1 MAFVVSAVVA
11 AFAEGATLA
20 IIATAVSEVG
30 IALSVVGAVT
40 GSKEL
45 MKIGGVLG
53 IAGGL
58 GSLASLGA
66 DALTG
71 AATGTLANE
80 SAAET
85 ARLAAGEATAASAVG
100 DAPGILGSAMTS
112 AVDVPKNIDFSSISA
127 PDAGAM
133 PSASAAAPQDFSGL
147 PSSATPAVTTGAPAV
162 QPVAPAPVADATTVA
177 TPADPSTVS
186 APSDAY
192 PETAATHSTGN
203 DFYGTPQATPNGSSF
218 DAIKQWFSSLKP
230 ETQASVLK
238 GGASAVGGLFQGW
251 TEEQKL
257 ALEKNKF
264 SLSQQQYNTQV
275 TNANSVPKLNFA
287 SPTPQPNGIINSAR
301 GI

>member
-30 IALSVVGAVT
+30 VALSVVGAVT

-53 IAGGL
+53 IAGGI
-58 GSLASLGA
+58 GSLAALGSE
-66 DALTG
+66 ALTG
-71 AATGTLANE
+71 AAVGTAANE

-147 PSSATPAVTTGAPAV
+147 PSSATSPITTGAPAV
-162 QPVAPAPVADATTVA
+162 QPVAPAPAADATTVA
-177 TPADPSTVS
+177 TPADTT
-186 APSDAY
+186 Y
-192 PETAATHSTGN
+192 TGN
-203 DFYGTPQATPNGSSF
+203 GSVGTQGTDGATMHSDLGYGSTTLPNGSSQS
-218 DAIKQWFSSLKP
+218 ALKQWWDGLKP
-230 ETQASVLK
+230 EERTMAMK
-238 GGASAVGGLFQGW
+238 TGASAASGLFQGW
-251 TEEQKL
+251 TDEQKM
-257 ALEKNKF
+257 AFEKNKF
-264 SLSQQQYNTQV
+264 AFSQQQYNTQM